1 MNTPTS
7 RSEPDNTK
15 SRPRRIL
22 IWVGSV
28 LAVLAL
34 LFVLVVFVL
43 PSPTARYVIES
54 QLERLGIQHEGIESV
69 DIDLWNSR
77 VSAGPVHFK
86 SGDAKDGQIGEA
98 GFDFSISALF
108 EKRAFIQTFF
118 LRGVDLFIERGE
130 DGLITV
136 NGIDLAQMA
145 MDDETAP
152 TDATESEQEKEPS
165 IGAGIENFEFTDSR
179 LVFEDYTGGSLTMDV
194 SRLSLQGFRTWD
206 PDDAG
211 SFELEGTINEIE
223 LKLSGETRPMAD
235 PLTIELNS
243 NVKGINIDRVAQFIG
258 PTGLERQAGNID
270 TVVHY
275 DYAIHSDG
283 NVAGTVNGTYT
294 FSDFDIA
301 TAEGENLTLQS
312 AQLDVDLEQT
322 FRPDSSGT
330 ATGSLKLKTS
340 PVSLTSANGDTVE
353 IAEIGFSADA
363 LSFDKLATRRT
374 DDTDAQPAASAPA
387 TPSGPTPTIV
397 DLLIGWAEALAR
409 NALEHHLEFDGQ
421 PAIVLR
427 DGLLRVAP
435 RDGNPGQELRFESVS
450 ANLGTVD
457 SQTVN
462 EGWTVTGALDAAVTG
477 LQATS
482 EELGSEATLAEAQFV
497 SQAIDLKSEQANATL
512 SFDLQSTLNGLG
524 AKDGAGLAL
533 ALQSLEVGT
542 TGMRVV
548 DHEQGGEITGPLAV
562 ILSAIEANVP
572 SQESNMAIS
581 GERVS
586 LDLSSLELAGQDAVS
601 AGFSGRFE
609 LSGIDVKGDDTR
621 PLSFSLATL
630 SSDLNDVRV
639 EPVAADG
646 TIEGA
651 VNTQVNDVQF
661 SMGEGDDVFGFST
674 ETIDTRIDRLQAQG
688 ADTPTVTLSGTTNF
702 GGIVTTTPFAEGETA
717 EIRVGTLAVALSELA
732 AAGQAIRA
740 SADVKAEGISSKTS
754 GEAPQSI
761 EMSGLSVQGL
771 KADLETATEIETI
784 TIDGLVAMIND
795 GILNAGDAQ
804 DDASDAQQTKPV
816 RIGRISISPGARI
829 EFADRSVAPPM
840 NMAIGLQ
847 NLSVGPVD
855 TGAPETRTEIQLEA
869 RINDTA
875 TTSVQGWASPLKP
888 TPDFDLSSTIT
899 AFPLPPLS
907 PYAASAV
914 GIVIDSGD
922 LSAEVKAAATS
933 GALNGQMDLVID
945 DLYVEPATDEQ
956 GKELESSLGVPVD
969 FAVGILKNDQGQID
983 LGFPVSGTVDA
994 PVVDYGEAIDK
1005 AISGAMASVFPTSW
1019 FGQDGKSFR
1028 IEPATFEAGKS
1039 DLTEDGTSVTD
1050 EIGQLLRKK
1059 SQLKVR
1065 VCGKATA
1072 DDLVVLRGGTPA
1084 KQAAEDADE
1093 NEQSAQSSANAPST
1107 DEPIAKPSQQEVD
1120 ALLALAT
1127 ERGKQVRAYLAST
1140 HAIEPDRIPECR
1152 TSYSIEDAKPPR
1164 VEFRM

>member
-7 RSEPDNTK
+7 RAESNVTT
-15 SRPRRIL
+15 SRSRRIL
-22 IWVGSV
+22 IWVGGV

-54 QLERLGIQHEGIESV
+54 QLERLGIQHDGIESI

-77 VSAGPVHFK
+77 VSAGPVQFK

-98 GFDFSISALF
+98 GFDFSISAVF

-118 LRGVDLFIERGE
+118 LRGVDLFIKRGE

-136 NGIDLAQMA
+136 NGIDLTQMA
-145 MDDETAP
+145 MDDEAAP
-152 TDATESEQEKEPS
+152 ADATESEQESS
-165 IGAGIENFEFTDSR
+165 IGAGVENFEFTDSQ
-179 LVFEDYTGGSLTMDV
+179 LVFEDFTGGSLTMDV
-194 SRLSLQGFRTWD
+194 SRLSLRGFRTWD

-243 NVKGINIDRVAQFIG
+243 NVKGITIDRVAQFIG

-322 FRPDSSGT
+322 FRPDESGT
-330 ATGSLKLKTS
+330 ATGTLKLKTS
-340 PVSLTSANGDTVE
+340 PISLTSANGDT
-353 IAEIGFSADA
+353 AEIGEIEFSADA
-363 LSFDKLATRRT
+363 LSFEKLATRRT

-409 NALEHHLEFDGQ
+409 NALKHHLDIDGQ

-435 RDGNPGQELRFESVS
+435 RDGSPGQELRFESVS

-462 EGWTVTGALDAAVTG
+462 EGWTITGALDAAVTG

-497 SQAIDLKSEQANATL
+497 SQTIDLKSEQANATL
-512 SFDLQSTLNGLG
+512 SFDLQTTLKGLG
-524 AKDGAGLAL
+524 AKDGTGLVL
-533 ALQSLEVGT
+533 ALQSLELGT
-542 TGMRVV
+542 TGMSVV
-548 DHEQGGEITGPLAV
+548 DHEQGGEITGPLTV
-562 ILSAIEANVP
+562 VLSAIEANVP
-572 SQESNMAIS
+572 SQESNMAIT

-586 LDLSSLELAGQDAVS
+586 LDLPSLELAGQDAVS
-601 AGFSGRFE
+601 ASFSGRFE
-609 LSGIDVKGDDTR
+609 LSGVNVTGDDTR
-621 PLSFSLATL
+621 PLSFALASL

-646 TIEGA
+646 SIEGA

-661 SMGEGDDVFGFST
+661 SMGEGNDVFGFSA
-674 ETIDTRIDRLQAQG
+674 ETIDTRVDRLQAQG

-702 GGIVTTTPFAEGETA
+702 GGIVTTTPFAEGETV
-717 EIRVGTLAVALSELA
+717 ETRVGTLAVALSEMA
-732 AAGQAIRA
+732 AAGQAISA

-771 KADLETATEIETI
+771 KADLETATEIESI
-784 TIDGLVAMIND
+784 TIDGLVAAVND
-795 GILNAGDAQ
+795 GILNAGDDQGSAN
-804 DDASDAQQTKPV
+804 DAQQPKPV
-816 RIGRISISPGARI
+816 RIGKISISPGARI
-829 EFADRSVAPPM
+829 EIADRSVDPPM
-840 NMAIGLQ
+840 NLTIGLQ
-847 NLSVGPVD
+847 NLSVGPID
-855 TGAPETRTEIQLEA
+855 TGAPETRTDIQIEA
-869 RINDTA
+869 KINDTA
-875 TTSVQGWASPLKP
+875 TTNVQGWASPLKP
-888 TPDFDLSSTIT
+888 TPDFDLTSTIK

-907 PYAASAV
+907 PYAAEAV

-933 GALNGQMDLVID
+933 GALNGQMDLLID
-945 DLYVEPATDEQ
+945 DLYVEPATEEKGQ
-956 GKELESSLGVPVD
+956 ELESSLGVPVG
-969 FAVGILKNDQGQID
+969 FAVGILKNDEGQID
-983 LGFPVSGTVDA
+983 LGFPISGTLDA

-1005 AISGAMASVFPTSW
+1005 AVSGAMASVFPTNW
-1019 FGQDGKSFR
+1019 FGQDGKSFS
-1028 IEPATFEAGKS
+1028 IEPATFEAGKT
-1039 DLTEDGTSVTD
+1039 DLTEAGTSVTD

-1059 SQLKVR
+1059 SQLRVR

-1072 DDLVVLRGGTPA
+1072 DDLVVLRGGTPTKRA
-1084 KQAAEDADE
+1084 AAEEADE
-1093 NEQSAQSSANAPST
+1093 DEESAQSSADAPST
-1107 DEPIAKPSQQEVD
+1107 DEAIAKPSQQEID

-1127 ERGKQVRAYLAST
+1127 QRGNRVRAYLAST
-1140 HAIEPDRIPECR
+1140 HKIEPHRIPECR

-1164 VEFRM
+1164 VDFRM